1 MSLNKTQ
8 LNKLNKEELVKLA
21 SSLQEERDQTLKSIS
36 SKLEKALAQI
46 SVLNVTIAELKEKNN
61 ELESTLKVSTMV
73 SSNLENRLINIERD
87 IHLQEQ
93 YSRRECLEIVGI
105 PAEIADKDLESKV
118 CDVMKEIG
126 VDLSG
131 SDIQAC
137 HRLRKKDRTIIKF
150 TNRKKCIKI
159 LKNRTKL
166 KGFNR
171 GLHNFPATTKIYVNE
186 SLCPYYR
193 GLWGRCKS
201 LLIDKK
207 IYSFWTFN
215 GILKLKINENDEAI
229 QITHDVDLCELF
241 SD

>member
-21 SSLQEERDQTLKSIS
+21 KSIS

-137 HRLRKKDRTIIKF
+137 HRLRKKTVR
-150 TNRKKCIKI
+150 
-159 LKNRTKL
+159 
-166 KGFNR
+166 
-171 GLHNFPATTKIYVNE
+171 
-186 SLCPYYR
+186 
-193 GLWGRCKS
+193 
-201 LLIDKK
+201 
-207 IYSFWTFN
+207 
-215 GILKLKINENDEAI
+215 
-229 QITHDVDLCELF
+229 
-241 SD
+241 